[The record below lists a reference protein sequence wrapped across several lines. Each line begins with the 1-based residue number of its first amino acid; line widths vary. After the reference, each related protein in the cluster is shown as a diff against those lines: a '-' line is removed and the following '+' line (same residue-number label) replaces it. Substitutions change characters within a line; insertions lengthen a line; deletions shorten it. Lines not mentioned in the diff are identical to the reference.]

1 MSYIT
6 VLLFIL
12 SVGNAKCAVLT
23 GFLETP
29 FPTTPLPTTPLPTTF
44 VHPGSCVYEGRI
56 YLNGQQITK

>member
-29 FPTTPLPTTPLPTTF
+29 FPTTPLPTTV